1 MTMCHGCCC
10 GAPTVPGL
18 DHATQLRELRQA
30 VGRAAKVRGT
40 DCPDGCERANAIV
53 VPPSTPGRQAAGR
66 PQ

>member
-30 VGRAAKVRGT
+30 VGRAAKVRVT
-40 DCPDGCERANAIV
+40 DCPDDCERANAIV